1 MRRKNIPGYITPEN
15 VNSYHDNAWAQY
27 VVSMGRYV
35 AKNDVEDEINSELQ
49 RLNSLDQAVEK
60 GGSFVNVANS
70 MWQNTKS
77 PQGGA
82 SALKSL
88 AFYGFLGGN
97 FSSSILNLTQNFVT
111 ASLLFGA
118 YGKIF
123 QPKVAKAAAAAT
135 RLSIYYQRKQ
145 AFLQADKDNV
155 SKILLKR
162 P

>member
-1 MRRKNIPGYITPEN
+1 
-15 VNSYHDNAWAQY
+15 
-27 VVSMGRYV
+27 
-35 AKNDVEDEINSELQ
+35 
-49 RLNSLDQAVEK
+49 
-60 GGSFVNVANS
+60 

-111 ASLLFGA
+111 AALLFGA

-155 SKILLKR
+155 FIIILETGAARNLTEANEQFNALYELQKR
-162 P
+162 GSIGRIPPP